1 MAKEQRLAAEVA
13 ANAKR
18 DAKQHEADAKKE
30 VELQRIQ
37 LERDVFNAKER
48 SQKRERNQERKK
60 KNKERKRRRK
70 AGESD
75 VSSDSDLSD

>member
-60 KNKERKRRRK
+60 KE
-70 AGESD
+70 
-75 VSSDSDLSD
+75 